1 MSATAF
7 DLTASPGLPAWLAEQ
22 RLSLAFTTY
31 QAGKLFLLGLTEDHQ
46 LAVHERSFSRCMGLH
61 AAAQTLWLATHY
73 QLTRLENYL
82 PPGQR
87 HHGHDRLYVP
97 TVSHTTGDL
106 DVHDVAVDGQG
117 RPIFVNTLFTCLAT
131 VSEAHSF
138 RPLWRPPWITR
149 LAPEDRSHLNGLAM
163 EAGRPAYVT
172 AVADSDVADGWRD
185 RRRDGGVLLDLT
197 TDRILTSGL
206 AMPHSP
212 RLHRG
217 HLYLLEAGTGYF
229 CRVDRQTGAVERLHF
244 CPGYARGLAFV
255 GDYALIGLSALR
267 QGGTFA
273 GLELEANLQRHGAGA
288 RCGLLILDLR
298 HGHLA
303 HWIRLSGLI
312 TELYD
317 VAILPGVRRPMAI
330 GHKTDEIH
338 HILTLAPDP

>member
-1 MSATAF
+1 
-7 DLTASPGLPAWLAEQ
+7 
-22 RLSLAFTTY
+22 
-31 QAGKLFLLGLTEDHQ
+31 
-46 LAVHERSFSRCMGLH
+46 
-61 AAAQTLWLATHY
+61 
-73 QLTRLENYL
+73 
-82 PPGQR
+82 
-87 HHGHDRLYVP
+87 
-97 TVSHTTGDL
+97 
-106 DVHDVAVDGQG
+106 
-117 RPIFVNTLFTCLAT
+117 
-131 VSEAHSF
+131 
-138 RPLWRPPWITR
+138 
-149 LAPEDRSHLNGLAM
+149 
-163 EAGRPAYVT
+163 
-172 AVADSDVADGWRD
+172 
-185 RRRDGGVLLDLT
+185 
-197 TDRILTSGL
+197 
-206 AMPHSP
+206 MPHSP

-273 GLELEANLQRHGAGA
+273 GLELEANLQRHGAPA

-338 HILTLAPDP
+338 HILTLAPDPTKM